1 MENLITKK
9 ELFEIVDYVMNKV
22 KEGEQNLS
30 LEIKQDYVKITELE
44 SISKKELSI
53 DEFIYDK
60 VEGGYFTE
68 KTNLDMKIK
77 I

>member
-1 MENLITKK
+1 MENLLTKK
-9 ELFEIVDYVMNKV
+9 ELFEIVDYVMNKI
-22 KEGEQNLS
+22 KEGEQNLF

-44 SISKKELSI
+44 NISKKELSI

-60 VEGGYFTE
+60 VKDGYFTE
-68 KTNLDMKIK
+68 KTNLDVKIK